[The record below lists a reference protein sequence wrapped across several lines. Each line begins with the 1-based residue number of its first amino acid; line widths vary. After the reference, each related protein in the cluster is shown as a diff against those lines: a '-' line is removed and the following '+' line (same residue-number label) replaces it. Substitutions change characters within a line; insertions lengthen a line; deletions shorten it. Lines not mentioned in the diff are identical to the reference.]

1 MRQRLLDRINGAM
14 EGVIPEKRLFL
25 KSDAG
30 MRFVR
35 LRPLTQAMIVGASG
49 LLLTWTAILSA
60 VFFIDLVNAGSSR
73 DQAQRASA
81 AYQARLNAMSAE
93 RDARAIEAQAAH
105 ERFGVAMDQVS
116 QMQSRLL
123 ASEERRRELETAVNV
138 IQAGL
143 RRTIAERDAA
153 RIEAARLLADI
164 ESETGEAHQAAR
176 SLRDLDQTVGFL
188 TQALAQ
194 TAQSRDAA
202 QTAYAE
208 ARARVQDMEFASALA
223 NERNARIFSQIED
236 AVAMSME
243 PLNEMFN
250 SAGLPTETILETVRR
265 GYQGQGGPLMPLALS
280 TSGGE
285 PDPTTIRANE
295 VLADLDILNLYRV
308 AAESLPFSQP
318 VTRNVRFTSGFGYRS
333 DPING
338 GRRLHAGVDF
348 AGPVGT
354 PLYATADGVVVKAER
369 QGAYG
374 LLVEIRHTMG
384 YTTRYAHMSR
394 ISVSRGERV
403 SRGDRIGDMGRTG
416 RVTGPHI
423 HYEVRQNGTPINPM
437 TFITAGRHVF

>member
-1 MRQRLLDRINGAM
+1 
-14 EGVIPEKRLFL
+14 
-25 KSDAG
+25 
-30 MRFVR
+30 
-35 LRPLTQAMIVGASG
+35 
-49 LLLTWTAILSA
+49 
-60 VFFIDLVNAGSSR
+60 
-73 DQAQRASA
+73 
-81 AYQARLNAMSAE
+81 
-93 RDARAIEAQAAH
+93 
-105 ERFGVAMDQVS
+105 
-116 QMQSRLL
+116 
-123 ASEERRRELETAVNV
+123 
-138 IQAGL
+138 
-143 RRTIAERDAA
+143 
-153 RIEAARLLADI
+153 
-164 ESETGEAHQAAR
+164 
-176 SLRDLDQTVGFL
+176 
-188 TQALAQ
+188 
-194 TAQSRDAA
+194 
-202 QTAYAE
+202 
-208 ARARVQDMEFASALA
+208 
-223 NERNARIFSQIED
+223 
-236 AVAMSME
+236 
-243 PLNEMFN
+243 
-250 SAGLPTETILETVRR
+250 
-265 GYQGQGGPLMPLALS
+265 MPLALS